1 MLTEVRYCVKNR
13 GNPHF
18 RLTLPPG
25 TALWSATVNGALAIA
40 IEIGDTAGQAGCH
53 ALRGEARGGVYGPV
67 VEAMR
72 DSSEALRL
80 AREVG
85 DSRLLAQ
92 CLTFAGRQLEWYGE
106 YDVAVGHLREGLELA
121 RREHSGYLVGLSLY
135 HLGHA
140 ALARGDYEGALG
152 HYRSL
157 LEYAEAAGDKLYLAR
172 LPNLFGGV
180 SLEIFD
186 LDEAIRLNAEG
197 DETSR
202 RLWPWPEPRGHSLWK
217 LGLAHLYR
225 GNHGSAERAFR
236 EAESLRE
243 LDTWGRW
250 TWESSLWRSRGE
262 LALAEAKYEEAW
274 TWSSRSLEA
283 ATQCRQRKHAARALR
298 LQGDILAAQGRL
310 EYAARALTASLDQA
324 RVIGTAR
331 ESWIGQAALGNVLT
345 RLGRDTEAEAQLTAA
360 ADTIESIAAKLVT
373 PQLRRSFLAA
383 ERVVGVFQ
391 TLGRTAPRS
400 G

>member
-1 MLTEVRYCVKNR
+1 
-13 GNPHF
+13 
-18 RLTLPPG
+18 
-25 TALWSATVNGALAIA
+25 
-40 IEIGDTAGQAGCH
+40 
-53 ALRGEARGGVYGPV
+53 
-67 VEAMR
+67 
-72 DSSEALRL
+72 
-80 AREVG
+80 
-85 DSRLLAQ
+85 
-92 CLTFAGRQLEWYGE
+92 
-106 YDVAVGHLREGLELA
+106 GHLREGLELA

-140 ALARGDYEGALG
+140 ALARGDYEEALE

-157 LEYAEAAGDKLYLAR
+157 REYSEAAGDKLYLAR

-262 LALAEAKYEEAW
+262 LALAEA
-274 TWSSRSLEA
+274 
-283 ATQCRQRKHAARALR
+283 
-298 LQGDILAAQGRL
+298 
-310 EYAARALTASLDQA
+310 
-324 RVIGTAR
+324 
-331 ESWIGQAALGNVLT
+331 
-345 RLGRDTEAEAQLTAA
+345 QLTAA
-360 ADTIESIAAKLVT
+360 VDTIESIAAKLIT

>member
-1 MLTEVRYCVKNR
+1 MSPTRACSSSAGGSSIERSAARSRSSIPIASRTTTGSWPFISSRASNGPKRFATASSPVTAPRTRSRARRHAGTTGRRWRLPIARGRATGSWPAFTKSSAAPSSSWPSSRRRWRSSSGPSHSSAGLGDRKQEVA
-13 GNPHF
+13 
-18 RLTLPPG
+18 TLLG
-25 TALWSATVNGALAIA
+25 LANVYNWGHKIAEVLATVNGALAIA

-80 AREVG
+80 AREVR

-243 LDTWGRW
+243 LDTWVRW
-250 TWESSLWRSRGE
+250 TWE
-262 LALAEAKYEEAW
+262 
-274 TWSSRSLEA
+274 
-283 ATQCRQRKHAARALR
+283 
-298 LQGDILAAQGRL
+298 
-310 EYAARALTASLDQA
+310 
-324 RVIGTAR
+324 V
-331 ESWIGQAALGNVLT
+331 
-345 RLGRDTEAEAQLTAA
+345 
-360 ADTIESIAAKLVT
+360 
-373 PQLRRSFLAA
+373 
-383 ERVVGVFQ
+383 
-391 TLGRTAPRS
+391 
-400 G
+400 